1 MKVRNSK
8 IAMKATLKVKEITK
22 NVSADLPDDIIPI
35 KLEPVKEEAG
45 GMPLGGSSTRF
56 LLYYLERES

>member
-1 MKVRNSK
+1 
-8 IAMKATLKVKEITK
+8 MKATLKVKEITK

>member
-1 MKVRNSK
+1 MQVGKSK
-8 IAMKATLKVKEITK
+8 IEMKAKLKVTEITK
-22 NVSADLPDDIIPI
+22 NVSAELPDDIIPI

>member
-1 MKVRNSK
+1 
-8 IAMKATLKVKEITK
+8 MKAKLKVVEITK
-22 NVSADLPDDIIPI
+22 NVSAELPDNIIPI
-35 KLEPVKEEAG
+35 KLEPMKEEAG